1 MSSQNID
8 CPEVVGKT
16 VKSLKL
22 YSTGSN
28 GTEIL
33 IEFTDGTSFSST
45 CESHLVQK
53 ASLIRTGIGTP
64 EVLTSYT
71 E

>member
-1 MSSQNID
+1 MSTETVNCTDVI
-8 CPEVVGKT
+8 GKT

-22 YSTGSN
+22 YSTDTSAA
-28 GTEIL
+28 EIL

-45 CESHLVQK
+45 YESRSVLK
-53 ASLIRTGIGTP
+53 ASLIRGGEGAP
-64 EVLTSYT
+64 ELLSTYC